1 MIIGQYREEK
11 KVLDSFYEI
20 KKNIEFVR
28 RIQEALTRK
37 EGEKKEYEEEER
49 KRKANQMSE

>member
-37 EGEKKEYEEEER
+37 EGEKKE
-49 KRKANQMSE
+49 